1 MQIKKY
7 GFRIIC
13 SSAFDL
19 FIFIF
24 LLIFSNS
31 ISDFK
36 INNILNLAILLWI
49 FLSYI
54 FGRYHDFRNINIKVI
69 IQNNLK
75 SLLLSLVL
83 VINCFFLERLLIL
96 NSFNIN
102 TIKDLIYFYFFYGLL
117 SSVINLLFNFYFY
130 KTKSNKKCFVLES
143 NKLLKYLK
151 DDNIESLDFLLNN
164 LIIIE
169 NISDINTKNLDNIS
183 GIILEKN
190 KVLNREQEKIIL
202 SIKAKGI
209 HPITNFEWCE
219 KFLYRIP
226 PIILVEEFNTII
238 YPKANIFQQRI
249 KKINEIIVSI
259 LILLFSSP
267 VVILAAFLI
276 YREDKGSIFYSQIRK
291 GLHSKNIRIFK
302 LRTMK
307 LNSEK
312 YGVQW
317 SQQNDKRVTKIGYFL
332 RKTRIDEIPQLIS
345 VLKGEMSLIG
355 PRPERPEI
363 DNDLKKN
370 IPCYENRYNIKPG
383 ISGWAQVNYPYG
395 ASVQD
400 SYNKLSYDLF
410 YVRNCSIFIDLL
422 ILFKTIRVVIKYENA
437 SFNS

>member
-1 MQIKKY
+1 MQIEKY
-7 GFRIIC
+7 GNKIIC
-13 SSAFDL
+13 SSLLDL

-31 ISDFK
+31 IIDYK
-36 INNILNLAILLWI
+36 INNILNLTILGWI

-54 FGRYHDFRNINIKVI
+54 FGRYHDFRNINRKVF
-69 IQNNLK
+69 IQNTFK

-83 VINCFFLERLLIL
+83 VIICFFSERLLIF
-96 NSFNIN
+96 NSLSIN
-102 TIKDLIYFYFFYGLL
+102 TIKNLSYFYFFYGLL

-130 KTKSNKKCFVLES
+130 KTKSNNKWFVLES

-151 DDNIESLDFLLNN
+151 DDNIESLDFLLDN

-169 NISDINTKNLDNIS
+169 NITEINKKNLENIS

-226 PIILVEEFNTII
+226 PIILIEEFNTII
-238 YPKANIFQQRI
+238 YPKANIIQQRI
-249 KKINEIIVSI
+249 KKINEILVSI
-259 LILLFSSP
+259 LILLFSFP
-267 VVILAAFLI
+267 VIVLAAFLI

-291 GLHSKNIRIFK
+291 GLYGKNIRIFK

-307 LNSEK
+307 VNSEK

-410 YVRNCSIFIDLL
+410 YVRNFSIFIDLL
-422 ILFKTIRVVIKYENA
+422 ILFKTIRVVIKNENA

>member
-1 MQIKKY
+1 MQIEKY

-13 SSAFDL
+13 SSALDL

-24 LLIFSNS
+24 LLIFFNS

-69 IQNNLK
+69 IQNTLK

-83 VINCFFLERLLIL
+83 VINCFFLERLLIF

-102 TIKDLIYFYFFYGLL
+102 TIKDLSYFYFFYGLL

-130 KTKSNKKCFVLES
+130 KTKSNKKCFVLEN

-169 NISDINTKNLDNIS
+169 NITDINTKDLDNIS

-190 KVLNREQEKIIL
+190 KVLNSEQEKIIM

-209 HPITNFEWCE
+209 NPISNFEWCE

-226 PIILVEEFNTII
+226 PNILVEELNTII
-238 YPKANIFQQRI
+238 YPKANIFEQRI

-267 VVILAAFLI
+267 VIILAAFLI

-291 GLHSKNIRIFK
+291 GLYSKNIRIFK

-317 SQQNDKRVTKIGYFL
+317 SQQNDNRVTKIGYFL